1 MTLRYSSALLP
12 NFALYHGRL
21 QCMNRYVVLFACPLL
36 ALLVSGCATPPI
48 PVPAMK
54 IDTTFTSK
62 SQDSRAQFLILHF
75 TNENFERSLKIL
87 TEGSVSSHYLVDINP
102 PDVYRL
108 VDESRRAYHAGI
120 SRWGTS
126 AGLNAS
132 SIGIEIVNLGNQKG
146 PLGTIWFDYPDA
158 QMDVVI
164 ALVKDIV
171 KRHQIRADRILGHSD
186 IAPGRKVDPGPRFPW
201 KRLADEGLIPWPDA
215 AYVAAKK
222 LVYELQLPNIE
233 WFQQQLALYGYGTP
247 QTGVMDKGTR
257 DVLEAFQLRFRQS
270 NFDGL
275 PDAETAA
282 ILDAL
287 TRPEALVK

>member
-1 MTLRYSSALLP
+1 MLI
-12 NFALYHGRL
+12 
-21 QCMNRYVVLFACPLL
+21 CLFAAAFLPFPMRIRFS
-36 ALLVSGCATPPI
+36 LVSSLVASFILVGCASAPFAPSSLSVDRTYS
-48 PVPAMK
+48 
-54 IDTTFTSK
+54 SK
-62 SQDSRAQFLILHF
+62 SQDSRAQFLILHY
-75 TNENFERSLKIL
+75 TSDTFEKSLKIL
-87 TEGSVSSHYLVDINP
+87 TEGPVSSHYLIDINP
-102 PDVYRL
+102 PTVYQL
-108 VDESRRAYHAGI
+108 VDESKRAFHAGV
-120 SRWGTS
+120 SRWGNS
-126 AGLNAS
+126 AALNAA
-132 SIGIEIVNLGNQKG
+132 SIGIEIVNLGDRKTADG
-146 PLGTIWFDYPDA
+146 IKWFDYPDK
-158 QMDVVI
+158 QMDAVI

-215 AYVAAKK
+215 AFVAATRPG
-222 LVYELQLPNIE
+222 YERQLPDIA
-233 WFQQQLALYGYGTP
+233 WFQKQLALYGYGAP

-270 NFDGL
+270 KFDGQ

>member
-1 MTLRYSSALLP
+1 
-12 NFALYHGRL
+12 
-21 QCMNRYVVLFACPLL
+21 MNRFVLLFASPLL
-36 ALLVSGCATPPI
+36 ALLVAGCASAPP
-48 PVPAMK
+48 VSAVK

-132 SIGIEIVNLGNQKG
+132 SIGIEIVNMGNQKG

-201 KRLADEGLIPWPDA
+201 KRFADEGLIPWPDA

-222 LVYELQLPNIE
+222 PVYELQLPDIA
-233 WFQQQLALYGYGTP
+233 WFQKQLAIYGYGTP

-270 NFDGL
+270 KFDGQ

-282 ILDAL
+282 MLDAM
-287 TRPEALVK
+287 TRPEALLK

>member
-1 MTLRYSSALLP
+1 
-12 NFALYHGRL
+12 
-21 QCMNRYVVLFACPLL
+21 MNRCYLFFACLAL
-36 ALLVSGCATPPI
+36 ALLNSGCATVP
-48 PVPAMK
+48 PVPAVK
-54 IDTTFTSK
+54 IDTSFTAK

-102 PDVYRL
+102 PDIYRL
-108 VDESRRAYHAGI
+108 VDESRRAYHAGL

-132 SIGIEIVNLGNQKG
+132 SIGIEIVNMGNQKG
-146 PLGTIWFDYPDA
+146 PQGTIWFDYPDA
-158 QMDVVI
+158 QMDAVI

-201 KRLADEGLIPWPDA
+201 KRFADEGLIPWPDA
-215 AYVAAKK
+215 AYVARK
-222 LVYELQLPNIE
+222 LPEYTARLPDIA
-233 WFQQQLALYGYGTP
+233 WFQKQLAIYGYGTP

-257 DVLEAFQLRFRQS
+257 DVLEAFQLRFRPG

>member
-1 MTLRYSSALLP
+1 MA
-12 NFALYHGRL
+12 
-21 QCMNRYVVLFACPLL
+21 
-36 ALLVSGCATPPI
+36 GCANVPPA
-48 PVPAMK
+48 PKPTEATRMR
-54 IDTTFTSK
+54 IDTTFTAK

-102 PDVYRL
+102 PDIYRL
-108 VDESRRAYHAGI
+108 VDESRRAYHAGV

>member
-1 MTLRYSSALLP
+1 MSMHPRFP
-12 NFALYHGRL
+12 
-21 QCMNRYVVLFACPLL
+21 LFLSL
-36 ALLVSGCATPPI
+36 AVSLGLAGCASTSSSPST
-48 PVPAMK
+48 VPL
-54 IDTTFTSK
+54 DTTYSSK
-62 SQDSRAQFLILHF
+62 SQDSRAQFLILHY
-75 TNENFERSLKIL
+75 TSDTFEKSLKIL
-87 TEGSVSSHYLVDINP
+87 TEGPVSSHYLIDINP
-102 PDVYRL
+102 PTVYKL
-108 VDESRRAYHAGI
+108 VDESKRAFHAGV
-120 SRWGTS
+120 SRWGSS
-126 AGLNAS
+126 AALNAA
-132 SIGIEIVNLGNQKG
+132 SIGIEIVNLGDRKTPNG
-146 PLGTIWFDYPDA
+146 IVWFDYPDK

-215 AYVAAKK
+215 ADVAVKK
-222 LVYELQLPNIE
+222 LAYEQQLPDIA
-233 WFQQQLALYGYGTP
+233 WFQRQLALYGYGTP

-270 NFDGL
+270 KFDGQ

>member
-1 MTLRYSSALLP
+1 
-12 NFALYHGRL
+12 
-21 QCMNRYVVLFACPLL
+21 MNRLSPLFPSL
-36 ALLVSGCATPPI
+36 ALALIISGCATAPP
-48 PVPAMK
+48 PVPALK
-54 IDTTFTSK
+54 IDTTFTAK

-87 TEGSVSSHYLVDINP
+87 TEGAVSSHYLVDINP
-102 PDVYRL
+102 PDIYRL
-108 VDESRRAYHAGI
+108 VDESRRAYHAGV
-120 SRWGTS
+120 SRWGAS

-132 SIGIEIVNLGNQKG
+132 SIGIEIVNMGNQKG

-158 QMDVVI
+158 QMDAVI

-201 KRLADEGLIPWPDA
+201 KRFADEGLIAWPDA
-215 AYVAAKK
+215 AYVARKVPEYTA
-222 LVYELQLPNIE
+222 QLPDIG
-233 WFQQQLALYGYGTP
+233 WFQKQLAIYGYGTP
-247 QTGVMDKGTR
+247 QTGQMDKGTR

-270 NFDGL
+270 NFDGQ

-282 ILDAL
+282 ILDAM